1 MGILDFVKSGVQ
13 EMMLQRPDDKKGL
26 VVWKHPEGNIRMLS
40 QLTIDADECAVFFK
54 DGKVIGT
61 LRAGRHTLHT
71 SNIPFLSGFVEQFTG
86 GNVLLAE
93 VFFVLLRPIY
103 GVQFGGQLGMME
115 DPVLGEMATPRV
127 YGEFAFQVTNPEAF
141 IVKYSGVRASGNN
154 DEVLNWIKGQLL
166 NSVRTVVGEVCEVEQ
181 KSLLQLLRLQNE
193 LAQRFLQRCPGLE
206 EIGCRVVQMGN
217 FHINLDDDDKQRLT
231 EAQAE
236 IGKAKRQARIAGIG
250 ISEAEAKAKQRQFE
264 LDQTY
269 GQDAR
274 YVQQLAGSYQNYAAG
289 QALIGAGKG
298 MAQGGGEG
306 GGGGGPMMA
315 GAGLGVGFG
324 MANMMQGSMG
334 QGGQQ
339 AGPQWT
345 PQGAQGPQ
353 PPPQGYPQQ
362 QYAQP
367 GAPQGV
373 PQAPPGMQFN
383 PYTGQ
388 LEPIPPG
395 GQPTQPGYGPAQGA
409 PQAAPPPAAAAGAMG
424 LADYE
429 RQLDQL
435 TDRLASGQI
444 SEDMYK
450 KLAERIER
458 KIAELRGGG

>member
-1 MGILDFVKSGVQ
+1 MGILDFVKTGVQ

-26 VVWKHPEGNIRMLS
+26 VVWKHPENNIRMLS
-40 QLTIDADECAVFFK
+40 QLTVDADECAVFFK

-93 VFFVLLRPIY
+93 VFYVLLRPIY

-127 YGEFAFQVTNPEAF
+127 YGEFAFQVVNPEAF
-141 IVKYSGVRASGNN
+141 IVKYSGVRATGGN

-217 FHINLDDDDKQRLT
+217 FHINLDEDDKARLT

-250 ISEAEAKAKQRQFE
+250 IAEAEALAKQKQFE

-269 GQDAR
+269 SQDAR

-289 QALIGAGKG
+289 QALMGAGKG
-298 MAQGGGEG
+298 MAQGGGE

-324 MANMMQGSMG
+324 MANMMQGAM
-334 QGGQQ
+334 GGQAQ
-339 AGPQWT
+339 PQGPQFT
-345 PQGAQGPQ
+345 PQGA
-353 PPPQGYPQQ
+353 
-362 QYAQP
+362 AQP
-367 GAPQGV
+367 GQAPQGV
-373 PQAPPGMQFN
+373 PTAPPGMQFN
-383 PYTGQ
+383 PYTGH

-395 GQPTQPGYGPAQGA
+395 GNPTQPGYAPAGGA
-409 PQAAPPPAAAAGAMG
+409 PAAAPAGAMG

-435 TDRLASGQI
+435 TDRLAAGQI
-444 SEDMYK
+444 SEDTYQ
-450 KLAERIER
+450 KLSARLEQ
-458 KIAELRGGG
+458 KINALKAGG